1 MTELLLVLRSIR
13 SLKSLEMFL
22 KSCIF
27 YLEKMSS
34 IENVLQNKFQNK
46 FQELWKSEGSSGLKD
61 HLVFAVVKGLLVSCV
76 NWWKQPSTSKKRNS
90 DETHLIRKPLNCN
103 FKNAVYLTECN
114 QCWKQYTDSSKT
126 TFRYGD
132 NNYKKYSP

>member
-46 FQELWKSEGSSGLKD
+46 F
-61 HLVFAVVKGLLVSCV
+61 
-76 NWWKQPSTSKKRNS
+76 
-90 DETHLIRKPLNCN
+90 
-103 FKNAVYLTECN
+103 
-114 QCWKQYTDSSKT
+114 
-126 TFRYGD
+126 
-132 NNYKKYSP
+132 